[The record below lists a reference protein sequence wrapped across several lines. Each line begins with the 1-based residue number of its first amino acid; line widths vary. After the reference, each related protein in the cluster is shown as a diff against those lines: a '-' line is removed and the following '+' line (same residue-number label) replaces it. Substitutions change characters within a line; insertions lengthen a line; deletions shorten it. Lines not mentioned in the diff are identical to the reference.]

1 MSSPFHWNAAD
12 RKRLNVKWTPELT
25 PPIALTTSVSV
36 GMCRASPRRM
46 RNLGL
51 YDVTKRFSRIRGE
64 RLALAAVCVSVA
76 CSNRQTLSP
85 PDPVTASSS
94 PPRACSGSTRY
105 RYDVSALA
113 LTVGHHYVYLAGK
126 AVDWAMAERLA
137 EEEADS
143 VTSKKG
149 LVAVLERFL
158 DNLYDAHAT
167 LRANTTASSRL
178 VPSGLDVWAEWR
190 KSDAVVTAVRAGYS
204 AEKAGVYPGMR
215 VLAINNVPIERA
227 AEFRLG
233 AAIRHPVPAP
243 ALDWA
248 LLSALAGRRDVPRML
263 RVRDSSGVRDLAI
276 DRPGDH
282 VMDAAAQETRVEFR
296 QLTDRPDATKR
307 ADYYGYIRLNAL
319 GDTLSIT
326 EFDSALSAL
335 RSTSGLII
343 DLRNTPG
350 GGSTNVAEPILG
362 RLITRTEAYQ
372 RVAPPGSTAYLRTV
386 APRGPW
392 PYTAPIVV
400 LVGRWTG
407 SMGEGMAIGLD
418 GMQRGTVV
426 GTRMAGLAGSVEDFV
441 LPCSGIGVALPTE
454 QLLHINGTPRER
466 WVPPVLIDLVAERS
480 QRAPMVASSPNVSIP
495 NPSDLVFERGLRVLR
510 KSLRP

>member
-1 MSSPFHWNAAD
+1 MHKLRVDDVAKRSSVTRSEQLA
-12 RKRLNVKWTPELT
+12 
-25 PPIALTTSVSV
+25 IAV
-36 GMCRASPRRM
+36 
-46 RNLGL
+46 
-51 YDVTKRFSRIRGE
+51 
-64 RLALAAVCVSVA
+64 VCVVIA

-85 PDPVTASSS
+85 SDPGAPRDS
-94 PPRACSGSTRY
+94 PRGACVGFPGY
-105 RYDVSALA
+105 RYDVSDLA
-113 LTVGHHYVYLAGK
+113 QTVAHHYVYLSEK
-126 AVDWAMAERLA
+126 NVDWAIAERLA
-137 EEEADS
+137 VDAADS
-143 VTSKKG
+143 VTSRKG

-167 LRANTTASSRL
+167 LRANTMASPRL

-190 KSDAVVTAVRAGYS
+190 GGDAVVTAVRPGYN
-204 AEKAGVYPGMR
+204 AEKAGVYPGMH

-227 AEFRLG
+227 AETRLG
-233 AAIRHPVPAP
+233 PAVRHPAPPP

-248 LLSALAGRRDVPRML
+248 LLSALAGRRDVRRVL
-263 RVRDSSGVRDLAI
+263 RVRDSSGIRDIPI
-276 DRPGDH
+276 DLPADR
-282 VMDAAAQETRVEFR
+282 VIAAAQEARVEFR
-296 QLTDRPDATKR
+296 RLNDQAKATDGVHS
-307 ADYYGYIRLNAL
+307 YGYIRLNAL
-319 GDTLSIT
+319 GDTLSVS

-335 RSTSGLII
+335 RNTSGLIL

-350 GGSTNVAEPILG
+350 GGSTNIAEPILG
-362 RLITRTEAYQ
+362 RLITRTEGYQ
-372 RVAPPGSTAYLRTV
+372 RVAPSGATAYLRTV

-454 QLLHINGTPRER
+454 RLLHINGTPREH
-466 WVPPVLIDLVAERS
+466 WAPPVLLDLVAEW
-480 QRAPMVASSPNVSIP
+480 SPRPTPAHAMSPSASIP
-495 NPSDLVFERGLRVLR
+495 NPSDPVFERGLQVLESPSR
-510 KSLRP
+510 RN